1 MKTHYHIWR
10 ILYAAAIAANP
21 EHAKTMRAGAV

>member
-1 MKTHYHIWR
+1 MKYTAWR

-21 EHAKTMRAGAV
+21 EHAKTMRAGEV